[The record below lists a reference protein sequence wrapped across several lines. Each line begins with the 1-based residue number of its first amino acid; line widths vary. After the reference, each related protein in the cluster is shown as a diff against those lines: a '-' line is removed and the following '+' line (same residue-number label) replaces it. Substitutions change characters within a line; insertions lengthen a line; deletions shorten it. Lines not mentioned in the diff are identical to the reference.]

1 MTAAC
6 FFPPPHLISF
16 ISGSVNEASQLTW
29 IISKNYEA
37 GQSDNWRAGNKL
49 EQLETAAS

>member
-1 MTAAC
+1 M
-6 FFPPPHLISF
+6 
-16 ISGSVNEASQLTW
+16 NEDRQLTW

-37 GQSDNWRAGNKL
+37 GQPDNWKAGNKL